1 MAATGEWFAQGPA
14 RVLIVEDDATIAA
27 NLYQFLELR
36 GFVVDLARDG
46 PAAIARLSAE
56 TYDVIILDIGLP
68 RSDGFQ
74 VLDTLRRRLL
84 RATPVLVLTA
94 RGELESRLQ
103 AFEFGADDYLAK
115 PFALAE
121 VEARVLALHRRSTG
135 AVVATE
141 SRIGSLRL
149 DRRAR
154 EVRVGDQVVRLM
166 PRSMLLLER
175 LIRDPGA
182 VVARR
187 ELEDL
192 LWPGGDA
199 PADAL
204 RGQVY
209 LLRRALSEAG
219 FDGVETV
226 HGVGFRLRP

>member
-1 MAATGEWFAQGPA
+1 MAATGAWFAQGPA

-56 TYDVIILDIGLP
+56 TYDAIILDIGLP

-103 AFEFGADDYLAK
+103 AFESGADDYLAK

-135 AVVATE
+135 AV
-141 SRIGSLRL
+141 
-149 DRRAR
+149 
-154 EVRVGDQVVRLM
+154 VRVGDQVVRLM

-187 ELEDL
+187 ELEEL

-226 HGVGFRLRP
+226 HGVGFRLHP